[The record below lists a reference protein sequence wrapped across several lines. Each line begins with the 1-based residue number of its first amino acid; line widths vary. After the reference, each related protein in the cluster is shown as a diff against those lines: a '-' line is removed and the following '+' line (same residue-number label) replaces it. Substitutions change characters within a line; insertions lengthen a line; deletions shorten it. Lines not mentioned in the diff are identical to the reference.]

1 MAASRPTRPLA
12 VITGASSGIGAAFA
26 RRLAADGHDLLLVA
40 RRRERL
46 EALARELGERH
57 GTAATVLA
65 EDLADP
71 EGIRRAA
78 TAVADGPAP
87 AFLVHSAGFGSRA
100 LFAELDPATPRAM
113 NLLHVVAPVELVRAA
128 LPGMLAARH
137 GRILLVSSL
146 GGFFTTARYTTY
158 SATKA
163 YLNMFVEG
171 LQAELE
177 GTGVRAQ
184 AICPGLTRT
193 EFLDT
198 PAYAEFKYQQVPA
211 PFWMS
216 AEAVVEQAL
225 ASSETIF
232 VPGWHNRLLVR
243 AIRAPLLGA
252 ALRRALALANRGG
265 FY

>member
-1 MAASRPTRPLA
+1 MTDSPRPLA
-12 VITGASSGIGAAFA
+12 AITGASSGIGAAFA
-26 RRLAADGHDLLLVA
+26 RRLASDGHDLLLVA

-46 EALARELGERH
+46 AALARELGERH
-57 GTAATVLA
+57 GIAAAVLA
-65 EDLADP
+65 EDLATTA
-71 EGIRRAA
+71 GIDRVGAA
-78 TAVADGPAP
+78 LADGPAP
-87 AFLVHSAGFGSRA
+87 AFLVHSAGFGTRA
-100 LFAELDPATPRAM
+100 LFAELEPGTPQAM
-113 NLLHVVAPVELVRAA
+113 NLLHVVAPVQLVRAA
-128 LPGMLAARH
+128 LPRMLAAGR

-171 LQAELE
+171 LQQELR

-216 AEAVVEQAL
+216 AEQVVEQAL
-225 ASSETIF
+225 ASRDVVF

-243 AIRAPLLGA
+243 AVQAPLLGT
-252 ALRRALALANRGG
+252 ALRRAMQLANRNGL
-265 FY
+265 Y

>member
-1 MAASRPTRPLA
+1 MTSSASTRPFA
-12 VITGASSGIGAAFA
+12 VVTGASSGIGAAFA

-46 EALARELGERH
+46 AVLARELSERH
-57 GTAATVLA
+57 GTNATVLA
-65 EDLADP
+65 EDLATTA
-71 EGIRRAA
+71 GIDRAVRA
-78 TAVADGPAP
+78 LGDGPAP
-87 AFLVHSAGFGSRA
+87 AFLVHSAGFGTRA
-100 LFAELDPATPRAM
+100 LFAELEPGTPRAM
-113 NLLHVVAPVELVRAA
+113 NLVHVVAPVELVRAV
-128 LPGMLAARH
+128 LPGMLAARR

-171 LQAELE
+171 LHAELA
-177 GTGVRAQ
+177 GSGVRVQ

-211 PFWMS
+211 PFWMT
-216 AEAVVEQAL
+216 AEQVVDRAL
-225 ASSETIF
+225 AARETLV
-232 VPGWHNRLLVR
+232 VPGWHNRLLVH
-243 AIRAPLLGA
+243 AIQAPLLGP
-252 ALRRALALANRGG
+252 ALRRAMQLANKNGL
-265 FY
+265 Y

>member
-1 MAASRPTRPLA
+1 MTEPTRPLA

-26 RRLAADGHDLLLVA
+26 RRLAADGHDVLLVA

-46 EALARELGERH
+46 AALARELGERH
-57 GTAATVLA
+57 GVAAAVLA
-65 EDLADP
+65 EDLAAAD
-71 EGIRRAA
+71 GIRRAA
-78 TAVADGPAP
+78 TAVAGGPPP
-87 AFLVHSAGFGSRA
+87 AVLVHSAGFGTRA
-100 LFAELDPATPRAM
+100 PFAELDPALPRAM

-137 GRILLVSSL
+137 GRLLLVSSL

-171 LQAELE
+171 LQAELA

-198 PAYAEFKYQQVPA
+198 PAYAEFKYQRVPA
-211 PFWMS
+211 PFWMT
-216 AEAVVEQAL
+216 AEQVVDQAL
-225 ASSETIF
+225 ASRATVF
-232 VPGWHNRLLVR
+232 VPGWHNRLLVH
-243 AIRAPLLGA
+243 AIQAPLLGA
-252 ALRRALALANRGG
+252 ALRRAMTLANRNGL
-265 FY
+265 Y